1 MILTRTSPPN
11 PTYSVGAQ
19 RINARQFRKF
29 LAYAIQNQIE
39 PVETKL
45 HTVWDL
51 GEMSKTDLI
60 NCQKET
66 V

>member
-1 MILTRTSPPN
+1 MILTRTSPHN

-19 RINARQFRKF
+19 QINFRQFRKF
-29 LAYAIQNQIE
+29 LAYAVQHNIE
-39 PVETKL
+39 PVTTKL

-60 NCQKET
+60 NCQT
-66 V
+66 NS

>member
-1 MILTRTSPPN
+1 MYKYMI
-11 PTYSVGAQ
+11 GAQ
-19 RINARQFRKF
+19 QINFRQFRKF

-60 NCQKET
+60 NCQTET
-66 V
+66 VWYY

>member
-11 PTYSVGAQ
+11 PTYLIGAQ
-19 RINARQFRKF
+19 QINARQFRKF
-29 LAYAIQNQIE
+29 LAYAVQNQIE

-51 GEMSKTDLI
+51 GVMSKTDLI
-60 NCQKET
+60 NCQTDKQ
-66 V
+66 